1 MEKERGIPVQMLND
15 REKVNRPNSQVGMML
30 WDAGGVEGVDG
41 GMGGRENGE
50 FCYKGMG
57 RAQ

>member
-30 WDAGGVEGVDG
+30 WDGGGVEVN
-41 GMGGRENGE
+41 GRKMEG
-50 FCYKGMG
+50 FVKGMG